1 MFLTAAGLGLDNS
14 DVAICRGDVA
24 GDLAAEGLTD
34 FHIYTLDKAEV
45 SIAVCGALRI
55 GTRQPGLSA
64 A

>member
-1 MFLTAAGLGLDNS
+1 MDNS